1 MNNIIE
7 KQTIHYSPS
16 EAVNPTWSA
25 AAYILNKIITD
36 QNSDPREKI
45 DAIKTLI
52 AVTENFIDVAQC
64 MDNFIDEEDADI
76 RRRAL
81 PRN

>member
-1 MNNIIE
+1 MSNITE
-7 KQTIHYSPS
+7 KQPVYYSPS
-16 EAVNPTWSA
+16 EAVNPTWNA
-25 AAYILNKIITD
+25 AAYILNKIIAD
-36 QNSDPREKI
+36 QYSAPHEKI

-76 RRRAL
+76 RSRAL
-81 PRN
+81 PRY